1 MKKSIRNVYIIM
13 AIMILLL
20 SAVLGLLKLKSFKE
34 EILAGRETAAS
45 GGETS
50 QRQQEQERESSA
62 ETKNSVDAE
71 RHGGDDT
78 ETDSQTSGQEAEA
91 QPEET
96 GERAG
101 TNPEAILAGMSLEEK
116 AAQIFFVTPEAITG
130 VETATAAGDATKQAL
145 AKCPVGGLV
154 YFPKNILNPQQTE
167 EMLKNTW
174 EYSKEVMK
182 IPVYLGVDEEGGT
195 VARVGQNSNFSVP
208 RYTSMRE
215 IGDSGDIAK
224 AYQAGNAIG
233 SYLKELGF
241 NMDFAPDADVITNP
255 ENKVIGNRSFGTDG
269 ELVGNMAMEAAR
281 GFKDSGIAPCVKHF
295 PGHGG
300 TKGDTHEGYAYT
312 DKTIEQ
318 LKEQELVPF
327 QKAVEGKIDFIM
339 VSHISVP
346 ASEAGDT
353 PASLSSV
360 LINGLL
366 KEDMG
371 YEGIVITDAMN
382 MGAISQV
389 YSSAQ
394 AAVEAF
400 NAGADMLLMPENFE
414 EAYQGILT
422 GVREGVVSEER
433 LNEGVLRILKAK
445 TAQFGTE

>member
-20 SAVLGLLKLKSFKE
+20 SAVLGVLKLKSFKE

-71 RHGGDDT
+71 QHGGDDT

-91 QPEET
+91 QPVET

-130 VETATAAGDATKQAL
+130 VETATAAGNATKQAL
-145 AKCPVGGLV
+145 AKYPVGGLV
-154 YFPKNILNPQQTE
+154 YFSKNILNPQQTE

-215 IGDSGDIAK
+215 IGDSGDITK

-371 YEGIVITDAMN
+371 YEGIVITDALN
-382 MGAISQV
+382 MGAISQI

>member
-20 SAVLGLLKLKSFKE
+20 SAVLGVLKLKSFKE

-71 RHGGDDT
+71 QHGGDDT

-91 QPEET
+91 QPVET

-145 AKCPVGGLV
+145 AKYPVGGLV
-154 YFPKNILNPQQTE
+154 YFSKNILNPQQTE

-215 IGDSGDIAK
+215 IGDSGDITK

-371 YEGIVITDAMN
+371 YEGIVITDALN
-382 MGAISQV
+382 MGAISQI

>member
-1 MKKSIRNVYIIM
+1 M
-13 AIMILLL
+13 
-20 SAVLGLLKLKSFKE
+20 
-34 EILAGRETAAS
+34 
-45 GGETS
+45 
-50 QRQQEQERESSA
+50 
-62 ETKNSVDAE
+62 
-71 RHGGDDT
+71 
-78 ETDSQTSGQEAEA
+78 
-91 QPEET
+91 
-96 GERAG
+96 
-101 TNPEAILAGMSLEEK
+101 
-116 AAQIFFVTPEAITG
+116 
-130 VETATAAGDATKQAL
+130 ETATAAGNATKQAL
-145 AKCPVGGLV
+145 AKYPVGGLV
-154 YFPKNILNPQQTE
+154 YFSKNILNPQQTE

-382 MGAISQV
+382 MGAISQA